1 MNYRAVN
8 RLFTLVIFSMPPIVG
23 SATSVVWHGGAFWCV
38 FEVLSGRRRLSP
50 DTAMRWVALLMLVYV
65 LANVV
70 SFLVNEPT
78 LEMAYKLLPLVTF
91 LLFPFSYSIW
101 TISDREEVAY
111 ALVFGAA
118 IASFGALVFALVQY
132 KYIGMRAEGGA
143 GNALVFADVACL
155 AGLTCLAGA
164 LILDSKRPLM
174 LLLAFA
180 AAFAAVLLSGSRSIW
195 GVMIVLA
202 VVLLLI
208 CRSRVAILLKGRLL
222 ALAGIAIL
230 IVILASGVIVERFEA
245 LWQNMDKLTEGGDYN
260 SSLGLRV
267 AVWKIGLQLVAEDP
281 LFGHGM
287 QNVSTLIREGVE
299 QNFGIQVGFTHFHNG
314 FLTILV
320 EGGIVAGLAIIAM
333 FGLITVIAVR
343 SLAKAGD
350 RLERLGGAVLLMLAA
365 VYAGGGTVNLIFGHD
380 ILDTVFMIFLI
391 IGLFLARGTSRL
403 ADAEAPAPFR

>member
-164 LILDSKRPLM
+164 LSSI
-174 LLLAFA
+174 AN
-180 AAFAAVLLSGSRSIW
+180 VL
-195 GVMIVLA
+195 
-202 VVLLLI
+202 
-208 CRSRVAILLKGRLL
+208 
-222 ALAGIAIL
+222 
-230 IVILASGVIVERFEA
+230 
-245 LWQNMDKLTEGGDYN
+245 
-260 SSLGLRV
+260 
-267 AVWKIGLQLVAEDP
+267 
-281 LFGHGM
+281 
-287 QNVSTLIREGVE
+287 
-299 QNFGIQVGFTHFHNG
+299 
-314 FLTILV
+314 
-320 EGGIVAGLAIIAM
+320 
-333 FGLITVIAVR
+333 
-343 SLAKAGD
+343 
-350 RLERLGGAVLLMLAA
+350 
-365 VYAGGGTVNLIFGHD
+365 
-380 ILDTVFMIFLI
+380 
-391 IGLFLARGTSRL
+391 
-403 ADAEAPAPFR
+403 

>member
-70 SFLVNEPT
+70 SFLVNEPS
-78 LEMAYKLLPLVTF
+78 LEMAYKLLPLVAF
-91 LLFPFSYSIW
+91 LLFPFSYSVW
-101 TISDREEVAY
+101 TIADREEVAY
-111 ALVFGAA
+111 AALAGAV
-118 IASFGALVFALVQY
+118 IASFGGLALALVQY
-132 KYIGMRAEGGA
+132 KFLGMRAEGGA
-143 GNALVFADVACL
+143 GNALVFADVICL
-155 AGLTCLAGA
+155 AGLMCLAGA
-164 LILDSKRPLM
+164 LILETRRSLI
-174 LLLAFA
+174 LLAAFA
-180 AAFAAVLLSGSRSIW
+180 AAFGAVMLSGSRSVW
-195 GVMIVLA
+195 GVMTVLTLA
-202 VVLLLI
+202 QLFVF
-208 CRSRVAILLKGRLL
+208 RSRVLPLFRGRVL
-222 ALAGIAIL
+222 ALLGTAIVVAVLTSGL
-230 IVILASGVIVERFEA
+230 IVNRFEA

-333 FGLITVIAVR
+333 FALITVIAVR
-343 SLAKAGD
+343 SLAKAED
-350 RLERLGGAVLLMLAA
+350 RLERLGGVVLLILAA

>member
-1 MNYRAVN
+1 
-8 RLFTLVIFSMPPIVG
+8 
-23 SATSVVWHGGAFWCV
+23 
-38 FEVLSGRRRLSP
+38 
-50 DTAMRWVALLMLVYV
+50 
-65 LANVV
+65 
-70 SFLVNEPT
+70 
-78 LEMAYKLLPLVTF
+78 
-91 LLFPFSYSIW
+91 
-101 TISDREEVAY
+101 
-111 ALVFGAA
+111 
-118 IASFGALVFALVQY
+118 
-132 KYIGMRAEGGA
+132 
-143 GNALVFADVACL
+143 
-155 AGLTCLAGA
+155 
-164 LILDSKRPLM
+164 M

-287 QNVSTLIREGVE
+287 QNVSALIREGVE

-333 FGLITVIAVR
+333 FALITVIAVR